1 MTARTLSSCVSVCFG
16 CFLSSIVAAAPPTNP
31 PASVPT
37 PKYPDLLLTDRRLA
51 PADTVMP
58 LSDWSAIRR
67 AASSRFRPTR
77 EQITDE
83 GKPKVL
89 LRQLSRPSPPQGQ
102 PPGRMISTDDNVEA
116 QDTLDATIRSYE
128 RPASTRTVE
137 LVVVSSDLGQI
148 EEVSVVMPS
157 GSPRF
162 DEEAI
167 TCLRDAFAAYPPKED
182 RRPMMSRWRVR
193 AGYGVTLPK
202 ALQPLTPRAAN
213 AKVPTRGIPLLVP
226 VWGTF
231 DESRGTSNTQHAFA
245 DKIETQIEL
254 LEQRPK

>member
-1 MTARTLSSCVSVCFG
+1 MTRRTPYWLVWVCLSGSLLRAAV
-16 CFLSSIVAAAPPTNP
+16 AAPPTNP
-31 PASVPT
+31 PASYPA
-37 PKYPDLLLTDRRLA
+37 PKYPDLLLTDRRLS

-67 AASSRFRPTR
+67 AASTRFRPTR

-89 LRQLSRPSPPQGQ
+89 LRQLTRPSPPQGQ
-102 PPGRMISTDDNVEA
+102 PPGRVISTDDNVEA
-116 QDTLDATIRSYE
+116 QDTLDATMRSYE
-128 RPASTRTVE
+128 RPASTRVVE

-148 EEVSVVMPS
+148 EEVSVVLSS

-167 TCLRDAFAAYPPKED
+167 TSLRDAFAAYPPKED
-182 RRPMMSRWRVR
+182 RRPMMSRWRIR
-193 AGYGVTLPK
+193 AGYGVTMPR
-202 ALQPLTPRAAN
+202 ALQPMTPRAAN
-213 AKVPTRGIPLLVP
+213 AKVLTKGIPLLVP

-231 DESRGTSNTQHAFA
+231 DESRGTGNTQHAFA